1 MLEIGVRWFPCK
13 RENKIVLR
21 LVSQESGRRAM
32 ELLQSCVETQEI
44 HRFVLVHS
52 ERVNASL
59 GEDLAITYQ
68 IEVIQHIVHII
79 LSNEM
84 PLK

>member
-13 RENKIVLR
+13 RENKIVLC

-32 ELLQSCVETQEI
+32 ELLQSVELQEI

-59 GEDLAITYQ
+59 GEELAITYQ
-68 IEVIQHIVHII
+68 IEVIQHIVRII

>member
-1 MLEIGVRWFPCK
+1 
-13 RENKIVLR
+13 
-21 LVSQESGRRAM
+21 M

-44 HRFVLVHS
+44 HRFVLVHG

-68 IEVIQHIVHII
+68 IEVMQHIVPII
-79 LSNEM
+79 LSNEI
-84 PLK
+84 L

>member
-1 MLEIGVRWFPCK
+1 MLGIGVRWFPCE
-13 RENKIVLR
+13 RENKIILC

-44 HRFVLVHS
+44 HRFV
-52 ERVNASL
+52 
-59 GEDLAITYQ
+59 Q
-68 IEVIQHIVHII
+68 IEVIQHIVPII

>member
-21 LVSQESGRRAM
+21 LVSQESAGRAM

-52 ERVNASL
+52 EHVDASL
-59 GEDLAITYQ
+59 GEDLAIT
-68 IEVIQHIVHII
+68 
-79 LSNEM
+79 
-84 PLK
+84 

>member
-1 MLEIGVRWFPCK
+1 
-13 RENKIVLR
+13 
-21 LVSQESGRRAM
+21 
-32 ELLQSCVETQEI
+32 
-44 HRFVLVHS
+44 VLVHS

-59 GEDLAITYQ
+59 GEELAITYQ
-68 IEVIQHIVHII
+68 IEVIQHIVRII